1 MSAAPS
7 TPTTLPH
14 LAGHRFA
21 ITGASGFLGRHVI
34 DLLHRQG
41 ATIIALRRPDSRPLN
56 DACVDEVLIDF
67 HDEEACAGTLQ
78 DIRPTQLIHLAG
90 YANTERSVASIA
102 RALAINVQVSVNL
115 LLGAMDKAPECR
127 VILAG
132 SFEHASPWREPLQLG
147 SSYGMSK
154 AMVEVLSGSL
164 NRLYD
169 ANVIN
174 MRIGMA
180 YGENDPNTRRII
192 PSIIDAFLAGR
203 PPQIHNGARL
213 CDWIHAQD
221 VAEALIRG
229 ALLPTASPDTI
240 DVGWGKLHA
249 ISEVIEIIRQQIG
262 TAIQAEIATQLTRK
276 NEQARHADLAAAKEA
291 LGGWTPR
298 IDLHEGMAR
307 TVAWHREQR
316 ELARRQAAAGRVV

>member
-1 MSAAPS
+1 MSVAPA
-7 TPTTLPH
+7 TPTSLPH

-41 ATIIALRRPDSRPLN
+41 ATIIALRRPDSRPLH

-67 HDEEACAGTLQ
+67 NDEEACAGTLQ

-102 RALAINVQVSVNL
+102 RALEINVRLSMNL
-115 LLGAMDKAPECR
+115 LMGAMDKVPECR

-132 SFEHASPWREPLQLG
+132 SFEHASPWREPMKLG

-164 NRLYD
+164 NRLYE

-180 YGENDPNTRRII
+180 YGENDPNTRRIV
-192 PSIIDAFLAGR
+192 PSIIDAFLSGR

-213 CDWIHAQD
+213 CDWIHAED

-229 ALLPTASPDTI
+229 ALLPRAEPDSI
-240 DVGWGKLHA
+240 DVGWGALHA
-249 ISEVIEIIRQQIG
+249 IADVIEIIRQEIG
-262 TAIQAEIATQLTRK
+262 TDIQAEIATQLTRK
-276 NEQARHADLAAAKEA
+276 NEQARHADLEITRAVMPD
-291 LGGWTPR
+291 WTPR
-298 IDLHEGMAR
+298 IDLRTGMAR
-307 TVAWHREQR
+307 TVAWHRAQR
-316 ELARRQAAAGRVV
+316 ELAQKQAESR